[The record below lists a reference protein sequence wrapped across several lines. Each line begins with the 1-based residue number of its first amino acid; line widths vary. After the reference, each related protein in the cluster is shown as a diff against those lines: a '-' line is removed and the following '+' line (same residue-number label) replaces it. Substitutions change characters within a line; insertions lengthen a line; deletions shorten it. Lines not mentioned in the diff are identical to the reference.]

1 MNSIRPV
8 LWLYGFLA
16 LLAAPLLAA
25 ELTGKVVGISDG
37 SGACNQLQMK

>member
-1 MNSIRPV
+1 MNPV
-8 LWLYGFLA
+8 HHTLWLYCFLA

-25 ELTGKVVGISDG
+25 EYTGKVVSISDG

>member
-1 MNSIRPV
+1 MIFVRHG

-16 LLAAPLLAA
+16 LLAGPLQAA
-25 ELTGKVVGISDG
+25 EYNGQVVGISDG